1 MLLRDIYSWFLIFM
15 TSVMITIGRVYDER
29 LEIGGMN
36 FSIIL
41 SSLFIILFLP
51 MFFSIKSFQF
61 TPSRRYLFG
70 FLGLIL
76 VSPILWGFYGLN
88 DYAIEKYINFVV
100 IIIPLVIISSRF
112 KYKDVITLT
121 GILLYFVF
129 FLALLGLIK
138 LGSSVDRLSVLGGGP
153 IVFARWMIVGSIII
167 FFRKKNNVKNF
178 SLIILLILLSI
189 AAGSRG
195 PIFSL
200 LFTSFIFMILNFQKV
215 LFRVLFFSF
224 LIGGI
229 FIFLDGGFFMD
240 VGKADRLITKDS
252 TSKNVRLKFANRSL
266 ELISLYPMGVGIG
279 NWQDYCNKTQP
290 YHLLR
295 HEYPHNLILEVFSEL
310 GFLGGIILL
319 ILIVKAMYFTFFRML
334 KYSKEH
340 SIYELL
346 FYLQIFL
353 LVNSMF
359 SGSLNDSRLFLVI
372 ISVSLIPE
380 PLLQRRLN
388 D

>member
-1 MLLRDIYSWFLIFM
+1 MLRDIYSWFLIFM

-29 LEIGGMN
+29 LEIGGVN

-215 LFRVLFFSF
+215 LFRVLFVSF

-229 FIFLDGGFFMD
+229 FIFLDGGLFMD

>member
-215 LFRVLFFSF
+215 LFRVLFVSF

>member
-1 MLLRDIYSWFLIFM
+1 MLRDIYSWFLIFM

-29 LEIGGMN
+29 LEIGGVN

-200 LFTSFIFMILNFQKV
+200 LFTSFVFMILNFQKV
-215 LFRVLFFSF
+215 LFRVLFVSF

-229 FIFLDGGFFMD
+229 FIFLDGGLFMD